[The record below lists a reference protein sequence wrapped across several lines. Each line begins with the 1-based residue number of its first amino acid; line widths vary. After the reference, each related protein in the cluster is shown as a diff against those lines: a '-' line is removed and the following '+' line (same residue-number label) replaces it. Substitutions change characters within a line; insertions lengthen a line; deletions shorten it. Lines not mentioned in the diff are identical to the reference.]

1 MVLQTS
7 GSLALSQIITEI
19 FPDENP
25 VNSYNWYT
33 TMSVIVDGFTPIT
46 SGVDPNVQMQLTDGN
61 IGRRNF
67 LYQNS
72 KRIQDNYSFTLTFE
86 LYVVNNS
93 SGDFINLYFGGN
105 GSSVKFSFALFENSG
120 INLYDA
126 SGTMVVRNTNTTWVA
141 NAWIP
146 IVINY
151 NRGTFNT
158 WSITINNVNIFTYS
172 DPLNTGWISST
183 SGDQWGF
190 DISNATTAFTSYVR
204 KINLITTQSPSQ
216 KIVTP
221 LNWST
226 LMTSAIISGSYTPT
240 LASSDPNIQVQLTSG
255 LTNQRAVYYMNNRV
269 QDNKSFIFSC
279 QSYMVSGSLDNFG
292 MYFGATDINGSNGIF
307 ILYNTWSGYTNNGFS
322 GVGVYIIKVN
332 VAIAFAS
339 ISFMANAWIPIGVN
353 YSNSTTDTWIV
364 SYNGSVVLKYD
375 DPSNATWVSSTSGSY
390 WCIRAHSGGTVGTFY
405 FRQLLLSYIP
415 KSIDFNSLRKITSG
429 IPSSGPVSL
438 SSLYRKRALEL
449 TGNYFNYFPPC
460 SMTSAVTSTEY
471 GTFTVTGSSD
481 IGSAP
486 WTAFRM
492 DNSTWEGRF
501 WNSSGTYN
509 STATT
514 TVSGV
519 SYAGEWIQLRTPYP
533 INVFSYTMTARQ
545 EVNLYCRAP
554 TTFYLAGSNDGSTWS
569 LLHNIS
575 GVVWGAAAKTFICN
589 QANTNTYTYFRIIS
603 TVIGTGALQYNI
615 INFGNIKFY
624 NTPNT
629 TCLATDLGPY
639 GMAPWGVGEWVGSIT
654 DGSARWLWSAD
665 VVGVGSTPNNMSFQI
680 TYNNTTTTNISAK
693 LMFSI
698 DNYGQIFQNKTK
710 IYTGG
715 YSDSVQ
721 VVIPPGINLFEF
733 ICWNALGDNGG
744 SAGLIFSC
752 TNNTGGAVLFRSDN
766 SSATALTNS
775 SKTVVA
781 TNAPLWTSINGIANQ
796 GFLTINPLPVL
807 DDIST
812 AAKLACRGAYSC
824 YRLSNTYTGAIM
836 NIRRSSDNATT
847 NVYADIQGNLGLSAN
862 GTGTTFSSWLGAST
876 AYVVTW
882 YDQSGTGNNA
892 TQTTNANQPI
902 FSLSGML
909 IDSENSS
916 TQFMNIPSGTVP
928 VGTLNAPYSF
938 VFKHGSQNNIY
949 GTYIGGGDIT
959 TNTANGIR
967 GANDTSAGYNNFW
980 WGNDFSFGTISQRVA
995 NNRVVVTYDGSSQS
1009 AYINSNLIST
1019 ITHTGGTTSAGQQY
1033 LFTGKYGNYL
1043 NGKMYY
1049 VYIFGSGL
1057 SDSDRLILS
1066 V

>member
-33 TMSVIVDGFTPIT
+33 KMSVIADGFTPIT

-93 SGDFINLYFGGN
+93 SGDFINVYFGGGN
-105 GSSVKFSFALFENSG
+105 GSTIKFSFALFENSG

-172 DPLNTGWISST
+172 DPLNAGWISST

-204 KINLITTQSPSQ
+204 KINLFTTQSPSQ

-226 LMTSAIISGSYTPT
+226 LMTSAIINGSYTPT
-240 LASSDPNIQVQLTSG
+240 LTLSDPNIQVQLTSG
-255 LTNQRAVYYMNNRV
+255 LTNQTAIYYMNNRV
-269 QDNKSFIFSC
+269 QDNKSFNFSC

-322 GVGVYIIKVN
+322 GVGVYIIKVG
-332 VAIAFAS
+332 VAVAFAS
-339 ISFMANAWIPIGVN
+339 ISFIANTWIPIDVK
-353 YSNSTTDTWIV
+353 YSNLTTDTWIV

-375 DPSNATWVSSTSGSY
+375 DPSNDTWVSSTSGSY
-390 WCIRAHSGGTVGTFY
+390 WCIRGHSGEIAGTFY

-415 KSIDFNSLRKITSG
+415 KSLKLSSLREITSS
-429 IPSSGPVSL
+429 IPSSGPISL

-460 SMTSAVTSTEY
+460 SMTSAVKSTEY
-471 GTFTVTGSSD
+471 GTFTVSGSSD
-481 IGSAP
+481 VGSAP
-486 WTAFRM
+486 WNAFRM
-492 DNSTWEGRF
+492 DNACWEGRF
-501 WNSSGTYN
+501 TNSSGAYTG
-509 STATT
+509 TVTT

-533 INVFSYTMTARQ
+533 INVSSYTMSARPDA
-545 EVNLYCRAP
+545 NLYIRAP

-569 LLHNIS
+569 LLHSIS
-575 GVVWGAAAKTFICN
+575 GVVWGADAKTFICN
-589 QANTNTYTYFRIIS
+589 QGNVNMYTYFRIIS
-603 TVIGTGALQYNI
+603 TAISTGTFQYSI
-615 INFGNIKFY
+615 INFCNVKFY
-624 NTPNT
+624 NTPNN

-639 GMAPWGVGEWVGSIT
+639 GIGPWGTGGWVGTIT
-654 DGSARWLWSAD
+654 DTSARWLWSSA
-665 VVGVGSTPNNMSFQI
+665 GSSGTTSNNMSFQI
-680 TYNNTTTTNISAK
+680 TYNNTTTANISAK
-693 LMFSI
+693 LMFST
-698 DNYGQIFQNKTK
+698 DNYNQIFQNKTK
-710 IYTGG
+710 IYTG
-715 YSDSVQ
+715 SIFDIQ

-733 ICWNALGDNGG
+733 ICWNAVGDNGG

-752 TNNTGGAVLFRSDN
+752 TNNSGGAVLFRSDN

-781 TNAPLWTSINGIANQ
+781 TNAPLTTSINGITNR

-812 AAKLACRGAYSC
+812 NGKLACRGAYSC
-824 YRLSNTYTGAIM
+824 YRLSNTYNGAVM

-862 GTGTTFSSWLGAST
+862 GTGTTFNSWLGAST

-882 YDQSGTGNNA
+882 YDQSGSGNNA
-892 TQTTNANQPI
+892 TQTTTANQPI
-902 FSLSGML
+902 FSLLDML
-909 IDSENSS
+909 IDSQNSS

-928 VGTLNAPYSF
+928 VSALNAPYSF
-938 VFKHGSQNNIY
+938 VFKHGGQNNNVGVY
-949 GTYIGGGDIT
+949 LGAGST
-959 TNTANGIR
+959 TNNNANVVR
-967 GANDTSAGYNNFW
+967 AASQSSNAYYNYW
-980 WGNDFSFGTISQRVA
+980 YLNDFPIGTNAQRSPGNKVA
-995 NNRVVVTYDGSSQS
+995 ITYDGSSQS
-1009 AYINSNLIST
+1009 GYINTSLIST
-1019 ITHTGGTTSAGQQY
+1019 ITHTGGTTTAGQQY
-1033 LFTGKYGNYL
+1033 LFRSALGEYL
-1043 NGKMYY
+1043 NGQMYY

>member
-7 GSLALSQIITEI
+7 GSLALSQVITEI

-33 TMSVIVDGFTPIT
+33 AMSVGATGFTPVT
-46 SGVDPNVQMQLTDGN
+46 SGVDPNVQMQLTDGGA
-61 IGRRNF
+61 GRRIY
-67 LYQNS
+67 LYQNN

-105 GSSVKFSFALFENSG
+105 GSTVIFSFALYSNSG

-126 SGTMVVRNTNTTWVA
+126 SGAMVVRNTNTTWVA

-158 WSITINNVNIFTYS
+158 WNITINNVNIFTYS
-172 DPLNTGWISST
+172 DPLNAGWVSST

-204 KINLITTQSPSQ
+204 KINLITSQSPSQ
-216 KIVTP
+216 KVVTP

-226 LMTSAIISGSYTPT
+226 LMTSVILDGSYTPI
-240 LASSDPNIQVQLTSG
+240 LALSDPNIQVQLTSG
-255 LTNQRAVYYMNNRV
+255 LTNQTAVYYMSNRV

-279 QSYMVSGSLDNFG
+279 QSYMVSGSLDYFG
-292 MYFGATDINGSNGIF
+292 MYFGATAINSSNGIF
-307 ILYNTWSGYTNNGFS
+307 ILYNTWSGYTNNGFT
-322 GVGVYIIKVN
+322 GVGVYILKVG

-339 ISFMANAWIPIGVN
+339 ISFMANAWVPIGVVYN
-353 YSNSTTDTWIV
+353 NSVTDTWIV

-375 DPSNATWVSSTSGSY
+375 DSSNATWVSSTSGSY
-390 WCIRAHSGGTVGTFY
+390 WSIVAHSGGTVGTFY
-405 FRQLLLSYIP
+405 FRRLLLSYIP
-415 KSIDFNSLRKITSG
+415 KSLAFSSLRKITSG
-429 IPSSGPVSL
+429 IPSSGSISL

-460 SMTSAVTSTEY
+460 SMTSAATSSQY

-486 WTAFRM
+486 WNAFRM

-501 WNSSGTYN
+501 WNSSGTYTG
-509 STATT
+509 SVTT

-519 SYAGEWIQLRTPYP
+519 SYAGEWVQLQTPYP
-533 INVFSYTMTARQ
+533 INVSSYTMSARQ
-545 EVNLYCRAP
+545 DVNLYCRAP
-554 TTFYLAGSNDGSTWS
+554 TTFYLAGSNDGSTWVF
-569 LLHNIS
+569 LHGIS
-575 GVVWGAAAKTFICN
+575 GVVWGAPAQTFICN
-589 QANTNTYTYFRIIS
+589 QANTNMYTYFRIIS

-615 INFGNIKFY
+615 INFGNIQLY
-624 NTPNT
+624 NTPNN

-639 GMAPWGVGEWVGSIT
+639 GMGPWVGGWIGTMT
-654 DGSARWLWSAD
+654 DGSARWLWSA
-665 VVGVGSTPNNMSFQI
+665 GYGQGTTPNNMSFQI
-680 TYNNTTTTNISAK
+680 TYNNTTTANISAK

-698 DNYGQIFQNKTK
+698 DNNGQIFQNKTK

-715 YSDSVQ
+715 YSDLVQ

-733 ICWNALGDNGG
+733 ICWNAVGDNGG
-744 SAGLIFSC
+744 AAGLIFSC

-775 SKTVVA
+775 SKTVIA

-824 YRLSNTYTGAIM
+824 YRLSNTYTGAVM

-909 IDSENSS
+909 IDSQNSS
-916 TQFMNIPSGTVP
+916 IQFMNIPSGTVP

-938 VFKHGSQNNIY
+938 VFKHGSQNNTV
-949 GTYIGGGDIT
+949 GVYIGAGST
-959 TNTANGIR
+959 NTNTANVVR
-967 GANDTSAGYNNFW
+967 AGSDSSVAYNNYW
-980 WGNDFSFGTISQRVA
+980 WLNDFTVGTNAQRVDG
-995 NNRVVVTYDGSSQS
+995 NRVAITYDGSTQS
-1009 AYINSNLIST
+1009 GYINSSLINSV
-1019 ITHTGGTTSAGQQY
+1019 THTGGTTTAGQQA
-1033 LFTGKYGNYL
+1033 LFRDPQGSQYL
-1043 NGKMYY
+1043 NGQMYY

-1066 V
+1066 T